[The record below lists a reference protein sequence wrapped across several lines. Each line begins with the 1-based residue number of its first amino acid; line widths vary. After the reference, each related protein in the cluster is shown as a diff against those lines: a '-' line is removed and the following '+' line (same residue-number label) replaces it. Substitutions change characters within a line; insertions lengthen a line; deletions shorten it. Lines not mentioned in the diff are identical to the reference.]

1 MSGSEILIALRIQA
15 PAAQVF
21 RAFVE
26 DIGLWWQPSG
36 LFQFTA
42 GPPGRLA
49 FDPPGA
55 GGRLVERKSDG
66 SVFDIGHITDWQPPA
81 RLAFTWRQASFSPD
95 QTTHVTVSFEAVG
108 DQTRV
113 SLRHRGWDT
122 IPIRHAARHNFPDAV
137 FLHRH
142 GGFWRQQMQALAQR
156 LAMADTGGRPS

>member
-1 MSGSEILIALRIQA
+1 M
-15 PAAQVF
+15 
-21 RAFVE
+21 
-26 DIGLWWQPSG
+26 
-36 LFQFTA
+36 
-42 GPPGRLA
+42 
-49 FDPPGA
+49 
-55 GGRLVERKSDG
+55 ERKSDG